1 MDDRLTAHRLPLLVL
16 PNPRLD
22 RTINYRLQEEEQE
35 AQMKWA
41 NEFNSLLVTRGQD
54 VCAMGYEGFLRTG
67 SKGAVAVS

>member
-1 MDDRLTAHRLPLLVL
+1 M
-16 PNPRLD
+16 
-22 RTINYRLQEEEQE
+22 Q
-35 AQMKWA
+35 WA